1 MNLKQNYAFL
11 FFIIFAS
18 LLIFKVSNSLAA
30 SILPE
35 LKKSINTQCK
45 NDDSYKSIQQCRS
58 DVLSDLAIQG
68 TDFIYRVQ
76 DKGIRKDMI
85 LQCNFERK
93 NAIKFNA
100 CLFEQVAIFFGED
113 TTIPPP
119 VIVEVEKDENDELVS
134 IITSPDED
142 EISLIDR
149 LIKSTFFIE
158 TTNDINSYD
167 WYVGSA
173 VKVNSTDLLTA
184 CHVVF
189 DEKNSNFRENIF
201 VSNVDHKD
209 NQKRFKAKV
218 KEFDLEKDACVIFSE
233 DLAEYPSVPNI
244 RDFDDINVYE
254 KIYGIGNPDGFVGRT
269 VEGKITSLYKETPF
283 RLKTFEMNSTYFNA
297 GEIIESN
304 APMDG
309 GNSGGGIY
317 DIYGNLIGIISICD
331 SDLTTGQCRMANP
344 VNYSIPASS
353 FKNLTKFDLENDY
366 FVEKQKIKE
375 EELEEQR
382 KKEELEK
389 KIEEQRK
396 KEEREKEKKED
407 EENSW
412 IQKKDEKEENVWIE
426 KKDNTDY
433 WEYDNKT
440 TINSPSSIGKDILL
454 VKYFWDEGRGDC
466 LANITLF
473 AKLYNDRQY
482 DYFET
487 KRDQRFSFIIR
498 GAEPVNFDKGFISK
512 VDREY
517 GDVSLVLI
525 ANLFKQNLFKSR
537 FSTGGKI
544 LIDIYSLE
552 NLPSKNFSF
561 PLHNIDSYS
570 NNAYEYCVMNKSSL
584 N

>member
-1 MNLKQNYAFL
+1 MRLKKNYILLFL
-11 FFIIFAS
+11 FTALSLFVCFSDIFAAT
-18 LLIFKVSNSLAA
+18 L
-30 SILPE
+30 LPE
-35 LKKSINTQCK
+35 LKKSINYQCK
-45 NDDSYKSIQQCRS
+45 NDDSYKSIKKCRS
-58 DVLSDLAIQG
+58 EILSKLSLQG

-76 DKGIRKDMI
+76 DKDIRKDMI
-85 LQCNFERK
+85 LQCNFDRK
-93 NAIKFNA
+93 DAIKFNS

-113 TTIPPP
+113 TSIPPP
-119 VIVEVEKDENDELVS
+119 VIVETEQDENDELISV
-134 IITSPDED
+134 ITSPDED

-158 TTNDINSYD
+158 TTNDINGYD

-189 DEKNSNFRENIF
+189 DEENSKFRENIF

-209 NQKRFKAKV
+209 NQKRFKTKI

-269 VEGKITSLYKETPF
+269 VEGKITSLYKETPY

-297 GEIIESN
+297 GKLIESN

-331 SDLTTGQCRMANP
+331 TNLTTGLCRMSNP

-366 FVEKQKIKE
+366 FVNKQKIKE
-375 EELEEQR
+375 EELELERQKR
-382 KKEELEK
+382 KEDELEK
-389 KIEEQRK
+389 RK
-396 KEEREKEKKED
+396 KDEWEKKKKKDE

-412 IQKKDEKEENVWIE
+412 IQKKDSSTSNF
-426 KKDNTDY
+426 

-440 TINSPSSIGKDILL
+440 SVYNTVDTGIKDFLDIQYYWDDEDKDCFGNMTLWSKL
-454 VKYFWDEGRGDC
+454 KNNQQYNYFNKIE
-466 LANITLF
+466 NQ
-473 AKLYNDRQY
+473 K
-482 DYFET
+482 
-487 KRDQRFSFIIR
+487 FSFIFR
-498 GAEPVNFDKGFISK
+498 GASPLNFDGGYVGV
-512 VDREY
+512 VDEEFNY
-517 GDVSLVLI
+517 VQLVLI
-525 ANLFKQNLFKSR
+525 GKSYQKDM
-537 FSTGGKI
+537 FSTNYSTGGKL
-544 LIDIYSLE
+544 LIDIFNLQ
-552 NLPSKNFSF
+552 NLPKNNFVF
-561 PLHNIDSYS
+561 PIDNLDINSNKAYSY
-570 NNAYEYCVMNKSSL
+570 CKLNKSPFE
-584 N
+584 